1 VADEDLVLR
10 YGEKTVER
18 QVTPST
24 RISALRA
31 MISRTLGISVR
42 KRRVRIFDGV
52 EGGVG
57 TGGTWGTEVAEGDGG
72 RDVGWFISGRKGVV
86 IVE

>member
-1 VADEDLVLR
+1 
-10 YGEKTVER
+10 
-18 QVTPST
+18 
-24 RISALRA
+24 
-31 MISRTLGISVR
+31 MISRTLGVSVR

-52 EGGVG
+52 EGGV
-57 TGGTWGTEVAEGDGG
+57 GTWGTEVAEGDGG

>member
-1 VADEDLVLR
+1 VADDEALVLR
-10 YGEKTVER
+10 YGEKSVER

-31 MISRTLGISVR
+31 MISRTLGVSVR

-52 EGGVG
+52 EEGVG
-57 TGGTWGTEVAEGDGG
+57 NGGTEVGEGDGG

>member
-1 VADEDLVLR
+1 VIMCVDLVLR
-10 YGEKTVER
+10 LGEKSVEK

-31 MISRTLGISVR
+31 MISRTLGVSVR
-42 KRRVRIFDGV
+42 KRRVRIVDGE
-52 EGGVG
+52 EGEGMEGMEVG
-57 TGGTWGTEVAEGDGG
+57 EGDGG